1 VLDNLEKE
9 VNVEM
14 KNKLLSFM
22 KEDAYKPLSYNEL
35 VQEFQQDF
43 QKASEFD
50 DILNSLLEDGSI
62 IVTRKNKYG
71 VTEKMNL
78 VAGRIQGNKKGFGFL
93 IPDNK
98 EIYDLFIPA
107 ENLNGAMNN
116 DRVIVRLTSGEI
128 GTKKSEGEVIKILK
142 RANEKIV
149 GTFENGKGFGFVV
162 PDDPRI
168 YQDVFISK
176 SDFNGAKDGHKVVVN
191 ITQWPEARRNPE
203 GVVTEILG
211 HKDDVGTD
219 IISIIRG
226 HNLPEEFP
234 SEVEDQAEKIPE
246 RVSEEDIAKRRD
258 LRDKVIVTIDGED
271 AKDLDDAVSVEPLPN
286 GNFLL
291 GVHIADVTQYVFEN
305 SYLDKEALKRGT
317 SVYLVDRVVP
327 MLPRRLSNGICS
339 LNPQIERLTL
349 SCDME
354 IDKKGKVQKYEIYES
369 VIKTKERMTYKNVN
383 KILTDNDPEVM
394 ARYSDLVDN
403 FKQME
408 TLMQILHKRRRSRG
422 SIDFEFE
429 ESKIIL
435 DEKGKPVEIRP
446 YERGISERII
456 EEFMLVC
463 NETIA
468 EDMFWK
474 ELPFVYRVHEDP
486 NAEKLQAFN
495 EFIFNFGYHLKGIAE
510 IHPKALQQLTDQIKG
525 TKEERIINTL
535 MLRSLKKARYTST
548 SMGHFGLAAKYYCHF
563 TSPIRRYPDLM
574 IHRIIKEGIH
584 EKLTEKRV
592 KHLRSIIES
601 IAEQCSIRERAA
613 DEAERAVEDLKKAEY
628 MKDRIGEEY
637 DGIISNVTSFGM
649 FVELDNTIE
658 GLVHISNIE
667 DDYYQYDEVHHM
679 LIGERL
685 KKTYRIGDNARIR
698 VLNADI
704 ANRTIDFVLIEAKG
718 DNKRK

>member
-1 VLDNLEKE
+1 MLNNQEKE
-9 VNVEM
+9 INIEL

-22 KEDAYKPLSYNEL
+22 KEDTYKPLSHDDL
-35 VQEFQQDF
+35 LREFQESSGEEPGF
-43 QKASEFD
+43 EEA
-50 DILNSLLEDGSI
+50 LNSLLEDGSI

-78 VAGRIQGNKKGFGFL
+78 VPGRIQGNKKGFGFL
-93 IPDNK
+93 IPDNRDMR
-98 EIYDLFIPA
+98 DLFIPA
-107 ENLNGAMNN
+107 ESLNGAMNN
-116 DRVIVRLTSGEI
+116 DRVIARLTAGEL
-128 GTKKSEGEVIKILK
+128 GAKKSEGEVIKILK
-142 RANEKIV
+142 RANEKVV

-162 PDDPRI
+162 PDDQRI
-168 YQDVFISK
+168 YQDIFISK
-176 SDFNGAKDGHKVVVN
+176 TDFNGAKDGHKVVVE
-191 ITQWPEARRNPE
+191 ITKWPEGRRNPE
-203 GVVTEILG
+203 GVIVEILG
-211 HKDDVGTD
+211 HKDDAGTD

-234 SEVEDQAEKIPE
+234 AEVEAQAEKIPE
-246 RVSEEDIAKRRD
+246 KVSETDIAKRRD
-258 LRDKVIVTIDGED
+258 LRDRVIVTIDGED
-271 AKDLDDAVSVEPLPN
+271 AKDLDDAVSLELLPN
-286 GNFLL
+286 GNYLL
-291 GVHIADVTQYVFEN
+291 GVHIADVSQYVFEN

-327 MLPRRLSNGICS
+327 MLPKRLSNGICS

-383 KILTDNDPEVM
+383 KILEGSDPEVM
-394 ARYSDLVDN
+394 SRYSGLADT

-408 TLMQILHKRRRSRG
+408 RLMEILNNRRRARG
-422 SIDFEFE
+422 SIEFEFE
-429 ESKIIL
+429 ETKIIL
-435 DEKGKPVEIRP
+435 DEKGRPIDIRP

-468 EDMFWK
+468 EHMYWK
-474 ELPFVYRVHEDP
+474 ETPFIYRVHEDP
-486 NAEKLQAFN
+486 DAEKLQAFN
-495 EFIFNFGYHLKGIAE
+495 EFIFNFGYHLKGLAE

-535 MLRSLKKARYTST
+535 MLRSLKKARYTSE

-574 IHRIIKEGIH
+574 IHRIIKEDIH
-584 EKLTEKRV
+584 GKLNEKRL
-592 KHLRSIIES
+592 KHLQSIIEG
-601 IAEQCSIRERAA
+601 IADQSSIRERAA

-628 MKDRIGEEY
+628 MRDRIGEEY

-649 FVELDNTIE
+649 FVELENTIE
-658 GLVHISNIE
+658 GLVHMSNME
-667 DDYYQYDEVHHM
+667 DDYYQFDEVHHI
-679 LIGERL
+679 LIGERHRR
-685 KKTYRIGDNARIR
+685 TFRIGDNIRIK

-704 ANRTIDFVLIEAKG
+704 TNRTIDFVLVDAADK
-718 DNKRK
+718 